1 MSAEVQAA
9 PARNHI
15 LIAIARWFDSWA
27 GLEDQGTC
35 SKAARVDWLR
45 CLPLF
50 AVHAM
55 GLGVIWVG
63 WSWTAVAVCIAFYW
77 LRMFAITG
85 WYHRY
90 FAHRSF
96 KTSRAVQF
104 LFALLGASSTQR
116 GPLWWAANHR
126 HHHKYSDLPEDVH
139 SPVQGG
145 FWWSHIGWITSR
157 SFYAPK
163 LKLIPD
169 FYQYPELRF
178 LDRFDTLVPTLL
190 GVAMFFLGVLLE
202 KVAPGLGTTGPQ
214 MLIWGFFISTVLLL
228 HGTCT
233 INSFS
238 HMIGR
243 KRYDTGD
250 ESRNNWF
257 LAIITM
263 GEGWHNNH
271 HHYCASTR
279 QGFYWWEIDLSYYL
293 LVMMSWVGLVW
304 ELKPVPEH
312 VREGTRFRVEAAA

>member
-1 MSAEVQAA
+1 MSAEVQVQS
-9 PARNHI
+9 PFRHV
-15 LIAIARWFDSWA
+15 LISISRWFDSWA
-27 GLEDQGTC
+27 GMEEQGVC
-35 SKAARVDWLR
+35 AKAARVDWLR

-55 GLGVIWVG
+55 CLGVIWVG
-63 WSWTAVAVCIAFYW
+63 WSWTAVAVCMAFYW

-96 KTSRAVQF
+96 KTSRWVQF
-104 LFALLGASSTQR
+104 IFAVLGASSTQR

-126 HHHKYSDLPEDVH
+126 HHHKFSDTPEDVH
-139 SPVQGG
+139 SPVHGG
-145 FWWSHIGWITSR
+145 FLWAHIGWITSR

-163 LKLIPD
+163 LKLIQD

-190 GVAMFFLGVLLE
+190 GTAMFFLGVLLQH
-202 KVAPGLGTTGPQ
+202 VAPSLGTSGPQ
-214 MLIWGFFISTVLLL
+214 MLIWGFFVSTTLLL

-238 HMIGR
+238 HIIGR
-243 KRYDTGD
+243 KRYATGD

-293 LVMMSWVGLVW
+293 LVMMSWAGLVW
-304 ELKPVPEH
+304 DLKPVPAH
-312 VREGTRFRVEAAA
+312 VRESDRFRVEAAA